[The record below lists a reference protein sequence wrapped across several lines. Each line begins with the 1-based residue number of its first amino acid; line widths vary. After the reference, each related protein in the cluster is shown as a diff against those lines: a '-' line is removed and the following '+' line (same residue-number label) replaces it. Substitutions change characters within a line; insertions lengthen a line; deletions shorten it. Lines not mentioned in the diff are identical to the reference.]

1 MTTPQTTKQIRLT
14 LNSAED
20 TAKIASDIAQRLVPG
35 DVILLEG
42 PIGTGKTH
50 FCRSLIQALLSVSE
64 DVPSPT
70 FTLVQ
75 VYDVAAGELWH
86 ADLYRLGH
94 VDEVEELGLLEAF
107 EDAICLVEWP
117 DRLKELIP
125 EHALKATLALVA
137 EAEESRTVTFT
148 WSDPRWVKKLGT
160 LWQAA

>member
-1 MTTPQTTKQIRLT
+1 MTTPQTTDQIQLT
-14 LNSAED
+14 LSSPEH

-35 DVILLEG
+35 DVVLLEG

-50 FCRSLIQALLSVSE
+50 FCRSLIQSLMTVPE

-94 VDEVEELGLLEAF
+94 ADEVEELGLLAAF

-117 DRLKELIP
+117 DRLDELTP
-125 EHALKATLALVA
+125 THALTVTLTLVA
-137 EAEESRTVTFT
+137 DAEDSRTVTFT
-148 WSDPRWVKKLGT
+148 WSDPKWVEKLST
-160 LWQAA
+160 L

>member
-1 MTTPQTTKQIRLT
+1 MNTPQTSHHKSLT
-14 LNSAED
+14 LTTPER
-20 TAKIASDIAQRLVPG
+20 TTEIASDIARQLVPG

-50 FCRSLIQALLSVSE
+50 FCRSLIQSLMTVAE

-75 VYDVAAGELWH
+75 VYDVPAGELWH

-94 VDEVEELGLLEAF
+94 PDEVEELGLLAAF

-117 DRLKELIP
+117 DRLEDLSP
-125 EHALKATLALVA
+125 PHALTVSLSLVSDA
-137 EAEESRTVTFT
+137 VDSRAAVFT
-148 WSDPRWVKKLGT
+148 WSDPKWAQKLDT
-160 LWQAA
+160 L

>member
-1 MTTPQTTKQIRLT
+1 MMTPQTTYEKQLT
-14 LNSAED
+14 FTTPDHTSR
-20 TAKIASDIAQRLVPG
+20 IASDIAQRLVPG

-50 FCRSLIQALLSVSE
+50 FCRSLIQALMTVPE

-75 VYDVAAGELWH
+75 VYDVPAGELWH

-94 VDEVEELGLLEAF
+94 ADEVEELGLLAAF

-117 DRLKELIP
+117 DRLEELAP
-125 EHALKATLALVA
+125 AHALTVTLSLVA
-137 EAEESRTVTFT
+137 DAEESRTAELR
-148 WSDPRWVKKLGT
+148 WSDPKWAEKLDT
-160 LWQAA
+160 L